1 MSKIEEKKPV
11 VATPQQP
18 PQTLPASAIDC
29 SQAEKRL
36 WLVKVNLNE
45 IFVEINT
52 IFYQKQK
59 GAKVFGR

>member
-11 VATPQQP
+11 VATPQQA
-18 PQTLPASAIDC
+18 PQILPASTIDC

-45 IFVEINT
+45 IFV
-52 IFYQKQK
+52 
-59 GAKVFGR
+59 

>member
-11 VATPQQP
+11 VATPQQA
-18 PQTLPASAIDC
+18 PQTLPASTIDC

-45 IFVEINT
+45 IFV
-52 IFYQKQK
+52 
-59 GAKVFGR
+59 